1 MNKSYIRKRKADSII
16 ICIELVSYIPD
27 SKAVQVSLS
36 FVEDFNSLNCSC
48 KQLHFSI
55 LSGIYWFYLVHIG
68 PCTND
73 EVNPNCSSD
82 KYPICSH
89 AK

>member
-1 MNKSYIRKRKADSII
+1 MNKYYIRKRKADSII

-55 LSGIYWFYLVHIG
+55 LNGIYWFYLVS
-68 PCTND
+68 NQRRKLRLD
-73 EVNPNCSSD
+73 LEEVDHYLVP
-82 KYPICSH
+82 
-89 AK
+89 